1 VSSPVTA
8 YATMDRMAAA
18 RTVRMPVDADL
29 MLAERVVRRMLTVS
43 PVVAAPGLGDGV
55 VLKLE
60 TLQPTGS
67 FKVRGGIVAL
77 SQVAG
82 EGARVVAASAGNH
95 GLGVAFAA
103 AQFGVPATIVVPE
116 TASAKK
122 IRALEELDVT
132 LVKYGADYDE
142 AEAHGLALV
151 AADPTL
157 QFVSPYNDPLT
168 IAGQATIA
176 FELLDQLPELA
187 TVVVPIGGGGL
198 ISGVALGL
206 AARERQDVNV
216 IGVVAAASP
225 AMAKAYEVGHT
236 EPVLVEP
243 TLADGLAGNLETD
256 TITVAITRE
265 HVDTI
270 VEVDEDEIAAAMR
283 YLAFEH
289 GVVSEG
295 SGAVGVG
302 ALQSG
307 RITSSDRGTTAVLI
321 TGRNVAAATLAVV
334 LSG

>member
-1 VSSPVTA
+1 
-8 YATMDRMAAA
+8 MDRMVVA
-18 RTVRMPVDADL
+18 RTVRKPVHADL
-29 MLAERVVRRMLTVS
+29 TLADEVVRRTLATS

-67 FKVRGGIVAL
+67 FKVRGGLVAL
-77 SQVAG
+77 SQVARD
-82 EGARVVAASAGNH
+82 GAGVVAASAGNH

-103 AQFGVPATIVVPE
+103 ARFGVRATIVVPE

-122 IRALEELDVT
+122 IRALEQFDVT
-132 LVKYGADYDE
+132 LVEHGADYDE
-142 AEAHGLALV
+142 AEAHGLAL
-151 AADPTL
+151 AAAEPTL
-157 QFVSPYNDPLT
+157 HFVSPYNDPLT

-176 FELLDQLPELA
+176 FELLDQAPDLA
-187 TVVVPIGGGGL
+187 SVVVPIGGGGL

-206 AARERQDVNV
+206 AARERRHVNV

-225 AMAKAYEVGHT
+225 AMLKACEVGHT
-236 EPVLVEP
+236 EPVVVEP

-256 TITVAITRE
+256 TITVEITRD

-295 SGAVGVG
+295 SGAVGVA
-302 ALQSG
+302 ALHTG
-307 RITSSDRGTTAVLI
+307 RIAPADRGATAVLI
-321 TGRNVAAATLAVV
+321 TGRNVAAATLTAV